1 MQDGKALVTVRAGEP
16 EKGRVDVPGGFVE
29 VGEHPVRG
37 IEREV
42 REELGVEVEVEE
54 KPILLATHTYGHDGN
69 WVLAISFLARLVE
82 GEPSPADDVAEMR
95 WVSAEEV
102 DDLDFAWEHD
112 RDLVRA
118 ALENEG

>member
-1 MQDGKALVTVRAGEP
+1 MRDGKALVTVRAGEP

-37 IEREV
+37 IEREA

-54 KPILLATHTYGHDGN
+54 KPGLLATHTYGPDGI
-69 WVLAISFLARLVE
+69 WVLAISFQARIVD
-82 GEPSPADDVAEMR
+82 GEPSPADDVAEIR
-95 WVSAEEV
+95 WVSAEDI

-112 RDLVRA
+112 RNLVRA
-118 ALENEG
+118 ALEDRD

>member
-1 MQDGKALVTVRAGEP
+1 MRDGKALVTVRSREP

-54 KPILLATHTYGHDGN
+54 KPVLLATHTYGPGGI
-69 WVLAISFLARLVE
+69 WVLAISFLARLVD
-82 GEPSPADDVAEMR
+82 GEPSPADDVAEIR
-95 WVSAEEV
+95 WVSAEDI

-112 RDLVRA
+112 RRLIKA
-118 ALENEG
+118 ALDAG